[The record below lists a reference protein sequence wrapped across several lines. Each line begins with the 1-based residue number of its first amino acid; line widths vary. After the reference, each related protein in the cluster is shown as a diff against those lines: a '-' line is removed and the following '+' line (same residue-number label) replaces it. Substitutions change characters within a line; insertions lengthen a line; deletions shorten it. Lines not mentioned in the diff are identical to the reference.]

1 MSQKIFPQMICTILG
16 LEFGNNF
23 KLYERIHKSFTFQ
36 ISSEISTR
44 KTFGRSLHLIT
55 CTISSPAL
63 HYPASILI
71 LLLWWIL
78 KIGWNNVLI
87 YDRCDFLNLR
97 VTRSYFFF
105 SFPCLFL
112 FFFFLHFLQ
121 GKLMFSAFSHYM
133 KTRN

>member
-1 MSQKIFPQMICTILG
+1 MPQKIILQMICTILG
-16 LEFGNNF
+16 LESGYNF
-23 KLYERIHKSFTFQ
+23 RLYERIHKSFTFQ
-36 ISSEISTR
+36 ISFEISTR

-87 YDRCDFLNLR
+87 YDRCDFLNPR
-97 VTRSYFFF
+97 VTRPYFFF
-105 SFPCLFL
+105 SFPCPFCV
-112 FFFFLHFLQ
+112 FFLYFLQ
-121 GKLMFSAFSHYM
+121 GKLMFSAFCYYM